1 MESDI
6 WKKPPLYFKLWH
18 YLLLKAQHSDY
29 KNLKRG
35 QLWTS
40 IPEIR
45 EAMSYYS
52 GYRKVTPT
60 EKEVR
65 CAIDWLRN
73 PYGGKNGEE
82 TEGSMIVTTRGVH
95 GILVTICNYN
105 KYQGYEFYE
114 GRDEGRD
121 GKSTEVTR
129 RSEQGRYINKNDKND
144 KNDKNVNNN
153 TYTPAVQ
160 AIVDYLNELTAS
172 NYRATTKKTRDLIV
186 VRLKEGFTVDD
197 FKTVIYKKTK
207 EWKGS
212 DMEKFLRPET
222 LFGTK
227 FEGYLNQKEVSKGNT
242 FLNNWEDI

>member
-144 KNDKNVNNN
+144 KNDKNVNNHKASADAIEP
-153 TYTPAVQ
+153 YTDNAELNVALEEFIAYRKKIKKPMTDRAVKLLIGKLEKLSPDVNEQ
-160 AIVDYLNELTAS
+160 IEILNESIVNGWQGVFPL
-172 NYRATTKKTRDLIV
+172 KKETSKANAGVLDGWGDL
-186 VRLKEGFTVDD
+186 
-197 FKTVIYKKTK
+197 
-207 EWKGS
+207 
-212 DMEKFLRPET
+212 
-222 LFGTK
+222 
-227 FEGYLNQKEVSKGNT
+227 
-242 FLNNWEDI
+242 